1 MKVGDL
7 IRYKTRGGNGSLG
20 IIVRRHPN
28 RRGLARMWVVQWMND
43 VRSSYPERH
52 LEVVCK

>member
-1 MKVGDL
+1 MKIGDL
-7 IRYKTRGGNGSLG
+7 VRYKTRGGNGSLG
-20 IIVRRHPN
+20 IIVRRN
-28 RRGLARMWVVQWMND
+28 WSGTATMWVVQWMND